1 MLHNHPLDQLIHDDS
16 LFFLEA
22 MIPFV
27 DYAYKKPLILLIKY
41 QEIRALMQCFDH
53 PDYVASCGF
62 DCHPE
67 SSEEMMECMC
77 RFLPGDF
84 AGNIKNMQQMLK
96 MMQVMQAMNDSGTP
110 GPPPYNNCGNPC
122 DFPPQPPNNCG
133 NSCDPPLPNNC
144 GNPCDFPP
152 QPGCGAPPPPPDYEP
167 RQSHS
172 PDFKKNCTQQG
183 QNLGNSR
190 AQQASTR
197 KDLYSSVMDI
207 LNS

>member
-96 MMQVMQAMNDSGTP
+96 MMQVMQAMNDSGSQ
-110 GPPPYNNCGNPC
+110 GP
-122 DFPPQPPNNCG
+122 PPNNCK
-133 NSCDPPLPNNC
+133 
-144 GNPCDFPP
+144 NPCDTPPPPNHGTHYDFPP

-167 RQSHS
+167 RQEYGQN
-172 PDFKKNCTQQG
+172 FKKNCTQQG
-183 QNLGNSR
+183 QNPGNSR
-190 AQQASTR
+190 VQQASMH

>member
-96 MMQVMQAMNDSGTP
+96 MMQVMQAMNDSGSQ
-110 GPPPYNNCGNPC
+110 GSPPNNNCGNPVI
-122 DFPPQPPNNCG
+122 
-133 NSCDPPLPNNC
+133 
-144 GNPCDFPP
+144 
-152 QPGCGAPPPPPDYEP
+152 
-167 RQSHS
+167 
-172 PDFKKNCTQQG
+172 
-183 QNLGNSR
+183 SR
-190 AQQASTR
+190 HNRAAVHHLRHPTMRRGRTLVEIQIIIATTSQAGTR
-197 KDLYSSVMDI
+197 IFIPASWIS
-207 LNS
+207 